1 MAIAGEAEKAIK
13 KTKHYCYEC
22 GAMIGG
28 TAGVDW
34 HYVKNLGFT
43 RWYCDKCMKKILR
56 GE

>member
-1 MAIAGEAEKAIK
+1 MARADEAVKSMKKA
-13 KTKHYCYEC
+13 KHYCYEC
-22 GAMIGG
+22 GEIIGG

-34 HYVKNLGFT
+34 HYVKNLGIT